1 MSSVLT
7 ILAHTAMTFL
17 FASVY
22 IPYFYLPDYATSK
35 NLDQDLVLYVLSFMN
50 AASFV
55 GRILT
60 NWLAD
65 W

>member
-1 MSSVLT
+1 
-7 ILAHTAMTFL
+7 MTFL

-22 IPYFYLPDYATSK
+22 IPYFYLQDYAQFQGL
-35 NLDQDLVLYVLSFMN
+35 NPRLFIYILSIMN
-50 AASFV
+50 AASFF

>member
-1 MSSVLT
+1 
-7 ILAHTAMTFL
+7 MTLL

-22 IPYFYLPDYATSK
+22 IPYFYLQDYAESRIT
-35 NLDQDLVLYVLSFMN
+35 DQRLLLYLLSIMN
-50 AASFV
+50 TASFF
-55 GRILT
+55 GRILP

>member
-1 MSSVLT
+1 
-7 ILAHTAMTFL
+7 MTFL

-22 IPYFYLPDYATSK
+22 IPYFYLQDYAASK
-35 NLDQDLVLYVLSFMN
+35 NLDQGLVLYVLSIMN
-50 AASFV
+50 AASFF
-55 GRILT
+55 GRIVI

>member
-1 MSSVLT
+1 
-7 ILAHTAMTFL
+7 MTFL

-22 IPYFYLPDYATSK
+22 IPYFYL
-35 NLDQDLVLYVLSFMN
+35 QDFAIFQKMDGRLVIYVLSIMN
-50 AASFV
+50 AASFF